1 MYKNNVF
8 FNFNSYIAF
17 MIILYIKGNN
27 IYKVIIIV

>member
-17 MIILYIKGNN
+17 MIKLHIEVTN
-27 IYKVIIIV
+27 INKLIINI